1 MLSLQ
6 YRLLFSHR
14 TEHVTFWRVDC
25 RLRSLKHPPIT
36 GPRLLRVMTTQKYFT
51 LGAGPAFCGS
61 VNNSCGSNTM
71 SFKPGSPIPSL
82 SLHFLSYQQT
92 EKWNTTESTG
102 VFLCSTNM
110 KCTYCFPPHSQWEP
124 PKPLLRN
131 DEFTRLCMH
140 FYVYHLTVK
149 EAL

>member
-1 MLSLQ
+1 MQMLSLQ

-61 VNNSCGSNTM
+61 VNNSRGSNTM

-102 VFLCSTNM
+102 CFCVALTWNAPTVFHHTLSESPQNPCYEMMSSHVCACIFMSIT
-110 KCTYCFPPHSQWEP
+110 
-124 PKPLLRN
+124 
-131 DEFTRLCMH
+131 
-140 FYVYHLTVK
+140 
-149 EAL
+149 